1 MLTRRSFLYLPILL
15 VLLSFQNENQST
27 LGNIGKIIPA
37 FSLRNIDN
45 KIVNLVDYK
54 NAKGFIVVFT
64 CNHCPF
70 AKLYTK
76 RFNELSKHYDSLGV
90 YLLAINSMD
99 TFIYEDE
106 SFQSMQ
112 KRATAEGYLFPYL
125 QDASQKIG
133 KLFKAKHTPQA
144 FVIWNENNNWI
155 IKYSGAIDDNGENPV
170 LANPYIS
177 KAVDELLLNQLVSSP
192 ETETFGCR
200 IIYR

>member
-1 MLTRRSFLYLPILL
+1 MKNCRLLFCLPILL
-15 VLLSFQNENQST
+15 VLLSFQNDYQST
-27 LGNIGKIIPA
+27 NGQIGKVIPA

-76 RFNELSKHYDSLGV
+76 RLNDLSKHYDSLGV

-99 TFIYEDE
+99 TGIYEDE
-106 SFQSMQ
+106 SFALMQ
-112 KRATAEGYLFPYL
+112 KRAETEGYLFPYL
-125 QDASQKIG
+125 QDASQKTG

-144 FVIWNENNNWI
+144 YVLWKENNNWV
-155 IKYSGAIDDNGENPV
+155 IKYTGAIDDNGENPT
-170 LANPYIS
+170 LANPYIA
-177 KAVDELLLNQLVSSP
+177 KAVDALLKNETVSNP

>member
-1 MLTRRSFLYLPILL
+1 MNNCRLLFCLPILL
-15 VLLSFQNENQST
+15 VLLSFQNEKQTINSQ
-27 LGNIGKIIPA
+27 IGKVIPA

-45 KIVNLVDYK
+45 KTVNLVDYK

-70 AKLYTK
+70 AKLYTQ
-76 RFNELSKHYDSLGV
+76 RLNDLSKHYDSLGV

-99 TFIYEDE
+99 TGIYEDE
-106 SFQSMQ
+106 SFSLMQ
-112 KRATAEGYLFPYL
+112 KRAETEGYLFPYL
-125 QDASQKIG
+125 QDASQKTG

-144 FVIWNENNNWI
+144 YVLWKENNNWV
-155 IKYSGAIDDNGENPV
+155 IKYTGAIDDNGENPP
-170 LANPYIS
+170 LANPFIA
-177 KAVDELLLNQLVSSP
+177 KAVDALLKGEIISNS